1 MATLLV
7 QCEGGLLWNRSS
19 SLLTITNFNQIQFIF
34 IVFLVHFFI
43 VAFSNY
49 TIKKNCSLIL
59 ISEKLSY
66 GNTAT
71 IYTLFTSR
79 NELIVVKSLNSNHR
93 FLYVKL
99 N

>member
-19 SLLTITNFNQIQFIF
+19 SLLAITNFNQIQFIF

-49 TIKKNCSLIL
+49 TIKK
-59 ISEKLSY
+59 KLLAYS
-66 GNTAT
+66 N
-71 IYTLFTSR
+71 IR
-79 NELIVVKSLNSNHR
+79 KIVVWQHCYDIHIVH
-93 FLYVKL
+93 FA
-99 N
+99 